1 MRKVTTLCV
10 LSLAV
15 LVVFGCQS
23 KEDSEPAAEPD
34 YVTVQHI
41 LIAFSGTIPGKDIT
55 RSVDEARVLAEEL
68 FERAK
73 SGEDFDALVKE
84 YTDDRYPGTYRLTNF
99 DAPLMQ
105 GAHERKGMV
114 ANFGQVAFSLEVGEV
129 GLAKFH
135 PANSPYGW
143 HVIKRLE

>member
-1 MRKVTTLCV
+1 MKARHL
-10 LSLAV
+10 LIWILLAV
-15 LVVFGCQS
+15 WIAGAPGLQA
-23 KEDSEPAAEPD
+23 KKKDEPD
-34 YVTVQHI
+34 VVAVQHI
-41 LIAFSGTIPGKDIT
+41 LIGFKKSIRGKELERT
-55 RSVDEARVLAEEL
+55 KKEAQALAEEL
-68 FERAK
+68 LDRARA
-73 SGEDFDALVKE
+73 GEEFDALVKE
-84 YTDDRYPGTYRLTNF
+84 YTDERYPGIYRLTNF